1 VAKRKEERKKREGT
15 SQQKWKDKE
24 AKKKAAGVAAR
35 PERGSK
41 SLSVKNRNLNMVVS
55 AGMGN
60 KTVKQD
66 TLIHSSNT
74 EYLFYFRTKFS
85 LSHPSVLA
93 ATHHGRVELDDK
105 AGTSSLKAEWVVTAI
120 RLMLWGDMEGSLKSV
135 PIPSGHRYSTLS
147 PRHYIRLTVSVFTV
161 SRGH

>member
-1 VAKRKEERKKREGT
+1 
-15 SQQKWKDKE
+15 
-24 AKKKAAGVAAR
+24 
-35 PERGSK
+35 
-41 SLSVKNRNLNMVVS
+41 MVVS
-55 AGMGN
+55 AGMGD
-60 KTVKQD
+60 KTVQQY

-120 RLMLWGDMEGSLKSV
+120 RLILWGDMEGSLTDCFHTLWASLFDSV
-135 PIPSGHRYSTLS
+135 TSSLYSTYCISVYSQSRSL
-147 PRHYIRLTVSVFTV
+147 RKQKCLVKAQFLIVTVS
-161 SRGH
+161 